1 MTTFLRRGHF
11 RRGRNGRLIWV
22 EGHMVTRSSGRSN
35 VPASSRSTRSAY
47 PGLTPPVSPK
57 RTSSVS
63 PRAAS
68 QGFSTPTHRLPQSI
82 RWARPNATC
91 PVCGAFV
98 YFYAN
103 ELGSRVYFD
112 EIGPPWPKHPCTDNA
127 TYHGAAGIR
136 GGGRTTPPLYSA
148 AVGRLKLVEASVPA
162 TTTRKAF
169 IVQEAR
175 QNERGTLLHLQRL
188 YQKSAVEA
196 WGTPDYVSLE
206 VGQLVFVEGDSLSYL
221 DPQRVEAVRIPV
233 YFQHRIPKESFLKR
247 LRAKLDL

>member
-1 MTTFLRRGHF
+1 MTTFPRRGHY

-22 EGHMVTRSSGRSN
+22 DGHMVTRSSGRPN
-35 VPASSRSTRSAY
+35 APAPSRSTRRAY
-47 PGLTPPVSPK
+47 PGPTPPA
-57 RTSSVS
+57 S

-68 QGFSTPTHRLPQSI
+68 QVFSTPTHRLPQSI

-103 ELGSRVYFD
+103 EFGSRVYVD

-127 TYHGAAGIR
+127 TYRSAAGAR
-136 GGGRTTPPLYSA
+136 DGGRTTPLLYST
-148 AVGRLKLVEASVPA
+148 AVGRLKLAEASVPA
-162 TTTRKAF
+162 TSTRTAF
-169 IVQEAR
+169 IVHEAR

-196 WGTPDYVSLE
+196 WGTPANVSLE
-206 VGQLVFVEGDSLSYL
+206 VGQLVFVEDGYLSYL
-221 DPQRVEAVRIPV
+221 DAQRIEVVRIPV
-233 YFQHRIPKESFLKR
+233 YFQHRISKDSFFKR
-247 LRAKLDL
+247 LRARLDF